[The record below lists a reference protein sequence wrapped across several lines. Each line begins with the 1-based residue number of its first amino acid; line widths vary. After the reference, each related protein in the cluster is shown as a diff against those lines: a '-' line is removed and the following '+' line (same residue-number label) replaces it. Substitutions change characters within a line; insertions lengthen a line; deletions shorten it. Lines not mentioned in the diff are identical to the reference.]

1 MRRYSAS
8 SRSYAP
14 NRTERRLTDPLVCKA
29 AKYTVKIFSY
39 ATFPAMAQ
47 DDTDAG
53 FQVRDRRRRPEE
65 EPAASPVEE
74 RQPPITGRPASPQ
87 PPAAGPRPPGERSLV
102 GLFMMLGS
110 LALAGLEGVQ
120 DPATG
125 QVERDPQQAAEV
137 IDMLMLLRDKTDG
150 HRTSDETRVL
160 EELIYDLQIR
170 YVKATRPS

>member
-1 MRRYSAS
+1 
-8 SRSYAP
+8 
-14 NRTERRLTDPLVCKA
+14 
-29 AKYTVKIFSY
+29 
-39 ATFPAMAQ
+39 MAQ
-47 DDTDAG
+47 DDTDPG
-53 FQVRDRRRRPEE
+53 FQVRDRRRRPDD
-65 EPAASPVEE
+65 EPAAAPAEE
-74 RQPPITGRPASPQ
+74 RRPPISGRPASPP
-87 PPAAGPRPPGERSLV
+87 PPAARPTEERSLI

-120 DPATG
+120 DPAMG
-125 QVERDPQQAAEV
+125 QVERDPRQAAEV